1 MGDSVYDPLQR
12 TGALPSP
19 HPPPGPTSWA
29 CRRFYFMGEI
39 TSAVSAWWGQ
49 LSFRLIKLCFKVTLG
64 KSYFP
69 LSQFLPSPSSN
80 DPRP

>member
-1 MGDSVYDPLQR
+1 MGDSVYDPLQP

-19 HPPPGPTSWA
+19 HPTPGPTSWA

-49 LSFRLIKLCFKVTLG
+49 LSLRLIKLCFKVTLG
-64 KSYFP
+64 KKE
-69 LSQFLPSPSSN
+69 LLPSITVPAFT
-80 DPRP
+80 